1 MNSKICELLD
11 IEFPLVA
18 FTHCRDVVVAV
29 SKAGGCGVLGA
40 VGMTPE
46 QLEEELKW
54 IDDHID
60 GLPYGVDVLI
70 PNKMADQNQKFDAEK
85 LTSMIPQEYAD
96 FRADILE
103 KHDIEADELRTIKP
117 AATYMAE
124 NTKADGAKALLDVAF
139 SHPIKIIANAL
150 GVPPD
155 WMVQMGK
162 ENDVKVAAL
171 LGTAQ
176 HAINQVKAGV
186 DILVV
191 SGTEAGG
198 HCGSVSTMVLIPEV
212 HQAIQPYGDV
222 PILAAGGIA
231 TGRQMAAAM
240 SMGASGA
247 WCGSVW
253 LTTAE
258 SEVPPV
264 IKEKMVAATS
274 SQTTRSRSRTGKH
287 SRQLVSEWTKA
298 WEADGAPEPLPL
310 PLQPMVAEPALAKV
324 NKLAES
330 GHEGAKKLSTYWVGQ
345 GVGLMNQTISA
356 SDVVQEFKETLLKP
370 MKDWPILLAINY
382 SGSEYRIDVA
392 LLNPSLSKSISVQR
406 LIFGLNASSI

>member
-1 MNSKICELLD
+1 MMNSKICELLD

-40 VGMTPE
+40 VGMSPE
-46 QLEEELKW
+46 QLEKELKW

-60 GLPYGVDVLI
+60 GKPYGVDVLI
-70 PNKMADQNQKFDAEK
+70 PNKMVDQSEKFDAEK
-85 LTSMIPQEYAD
+85 LKSMIPQEYAD
-96 FRADILE
+96 YRADILE
-103 KHDIEADELRTIKP
+103 NHDIEASELRTIDT
-117 AATYMAE
+117 AGSSFAQ

-139 SHPIKIIANAL
+139 SHPIKLIANAL

-155 WMVQMGK
+155 WMLEMGK

-212 HQAIQPYGDV
+212 HKAIQPYGDV
-222 PILAAGGIA
+222 PILAAGGIV
-231 TGRQMAAAM
+231 TGQQMAAAM
-240 SMGASGA
+240 AMGASGA

-253 LTTAE
+253 LTTVE
-258 SEVPPV
+258 PEVPPV
-264 IKEKMVAATS
+264 IKEKMVAANS
-274 SQTTRSRSRTGKH
+274 SQTVRSRSRTGKH
-287 SRQLVSEWTKA
+287 SRQLVSPWTEA
-298 WEADGAPEPLPL
+298 WESDKAPDPLPM
-310 PLQPMVAEPALAKV
+310 PLQPMVAEPALQKV
-324 NKLAES
+324 NKLAEG
-330 GHEGAKKLSTYWVGQ
+330 GHAGARDLSTYWVGQ
-345 GVGLMNQTISA
+345 GVGLMNASISA
-356 SDVVQEFKETLLKP
+356 SDVVQEFKE
-370 MKDWPILLAINY
+370 DF
-382 SGSEYRIDVA
+382 
-392 LLNPSLSKSISVQR
+392 ISAYER
-406 LIFGLNASSI
+406 LTNFVS

>member
-40 VGMTPE
+40 VGMSPE
-46 QLEEELKW
+46 QLEKELKW
-54 IDDHID
+54 IDEHID
-60 GLPYGVDVLI
+60 GKPYGVDVLI
-70 PNKMADQNQKFDAEK
+70 PNKMVDQSEKFDAEK
-85 LTSMIPQEYAD
+85 LKGMIPQEYAD
-96 FRADILE
+96 FRADVLE
-103 KHDIEADELRTIKP
+103 NHDIEASELRTIDTAGSSF
-117 AATYMAE
+117 AA

-139 SHPIKIIANAL
+139 SHPIKLIANAL

-155 WMVQMGK
+155 WMLEMGK

-212 HQAIQPYGDV
+212 YEAIQPYGDT
-222 PILAAGGIA
+222 PILAAGGIV
-231 TGRQMAAAM
+231 TGKQMAAAM
-240 SMGASGA
+240 TMGASGA

-253 LTTAE
+253 LTTVE

-264 IKEKMVAATS
+264 IKEKMVAANS

-287 SRQLVSEWTKA
+287 SRQLVSPWTQA
-298 WEADGAPEPLPL
+298 WESEHAPDPLPM
-310 PLQPMVAEPALAKV
+310 PLQPMVAEPALQKV
-324 NKLAES
+324 AKLAEG
-330 GHEGAKKLSTYWVGQ
+330 GHDGAKDLATYWVGQ
-345 GVGLMNQTISA
+345 GVGLMNQSISA
-356 SDVVQEFKETLLKP
+356 SDVVQEFKE
-370 MKDWPILLAINY
+370 DFAEAY
-382 SGSEYRIDVA
+382 E
-392 LLNPSLSKSISVQR
+392 R
-406 LIFGLNASSI
+406 LTGFVS

>member
-1 MNSKICELLD
+1 MMNSKICELLD

-40 VGMTPE
+40 VGMSPE
-46 QLEEELKW
+46 QLEKELKW

-60 GLPYGVDVLI
+60 GKPYGVDVLI
-70 PNKMADQNQKFDAEK
+70 PNKMVDQSEKFDADK
-85 LTSMIPQEYAD
+85 LKNMIPQEYAD
-96 FRADILE
+96 YRADILE
-103 KHDIEADELRTIKP
+103 NHDIEAAELRTIDT
-117 AATYMAE
+117 AGSSFAQ

-139 SHPIKIIANAL
+139 SHPIKLIANAL

-155 WMVQMGK
+155 WMLEMGK
-162 ENDVKVAAL
+162 QNDVKVAAL

-212 HQAIQPYGDV
+212 HKAIQPYGDV
-222 PILAAGGIA
+222 PILAAGGIV
-231 TGRQMAAAM
+231 TGQQMAAAM
-240 SMGASGA
+240 AMGASGA

-253 LTTAE
+253 LTTVE

-264 IKEKMVAATS
+264 IKEKMVAANS
-274 SQTTRSRSRTGKH
+274 SETGRSRSRTGKH
-287 SRQLVSEWTKA
+287 SRQLVSPWTDA
-298 WEADGAPEPLPL
+298 WESDKAPDPLPM
-310 PLQPMVAEPALAKV
+310 PLQPMVAEPALQKV
-324 NKLAES
+324 NKLAEG
-330 GHEGAKKLSTYWVGQ
+330 GHEGARELSTYWVGQ
-345 GVGLMNQTISA
+345 GVGLMNATISA
-356 SDVVQEFKETLLKP
+356 SDVVQEFKQ
-370 MKDWPILLAINY
+370 DF
-382 SGSEYRIDVA
+382 
-392 LLNPSLSKSISVQR
+392 ISAYER
-406 LIFGLNASSI
+406 LTNFVN

>member
-40 VGMTPE
+40 VGMSPE
-46 QLEEELKW
+46 QLEQELKW

-60 GLPYGVDVLI
+60 GKPYGVDVLI
-70 PNKMADQNQKFDAEK
+70 PNKMVDQSEKFDADK
-85 LTSMIPQEYAD
+85 LKGMIPQEYAD
-96 FRADILE
+96 FRADVLE
-103 KHDIEADELRTIKP
+103 KHDIEANELRTIDTAGSSF
-117 AATYMAE
+117 AA
-124 NTKADGAKALLDVAF
+124 NTKSDGAKALLDVAF
-139 SHPIKIIANAL
+139 NHPIKLIANAL

-155 WMVQMGK
+155 WMLQMGK

-212 HQAIQPYGDV
+212 YEAIQPYGDV
-222 PILAAGGIA
+222 PILAAGGIV
-231 TGRQMAAAM
+231 TGKQMAAAM
-240 SMGASGA
+240 TMGASGA

-253 LTTAE
+253 LTTVE

-264 IKEKMVAATS
+264 IKEKMVAANS
-274 SQTTRSRSRTGKH
+274 SQTVRSRSRTGKH
-287 SRQLVSEWTKA
+287 SRQLVSPWTEA
-298 WEADGAPEPLPL
+298 WEAESAPEPLPM
-310 PLQPMVAEPALAKV
+310 PLQPMVAEPALQKV
-324 NKLAES
+324 AKLAEG
-330 GHEGAKKLSTYWVGQ
+330 GHDGAKDLATYWVGQ
-345 GVGLMNQTISA
+345 GVGLMNQSISA
-356 SDVVQEFKETLLKP
+356 SDVVQEFKE
-370 MKDWPILLAINY
+370 DFIGAY
-382 SGSEYRIDVA
+382 ER
-392 LLNPSLSKSISVQR
+392 LNGFVE
-406 LIFGLNASSI
+406 

>member
-40 VGMTPE
+40 VGMSPE
-46 QLEEELKW
+46 QLEKELKW
-54 IDDHID
+54 IDEHID
-60 GLPYGVDVLI
+60 GKPYGVDVLI
-70 PNKMADQNQKFDAEK
+70 PNKMVDQSEKFDAEK
-85 LTSMIPQEYAD
+85 LKDMIPQEYAD
-96 FRADILE
+96 FRADVLE
-103 KHDIEADELRTIKP
+103 NHDIEASELRTIDT
-117 AATYMAE
+117 AGSSFAQ

-139 SHPIKIIANAL
+139 SHPIKLIANAL

-155 WMVQMGK
+155 WMLEMGK

-212 HQAIQPYGDV
+212 HKAIQPYGDV
-222 PILAAGGIA
+222 PILAAGGIV
-231 TGRQMAAAM
+231 TGQQMAAAM
-240 SMGASGA
+240 AMGASGA

-253 LTTAE
+253 LTTVE

-264 IKEKMVAATS
+264 IKEKMVAANS
-274 SQTTRSRSRTGKH
+274 SQTVRSRSRTGKH
-287 SRQLVSEWTKA
+287 SRQLVAPWTEA
-298 WEADGAPEPLPL
+298 WESDAAPEPLPM
-310 PLQPMVAEPALAKV
+310 PLQPMVAEPALQKV
-324 NKLAES
+324 AKLAEG
-330 GHEGAKKLSTYWVGQ
+330 GHDGARDLSTYWVGQ
-345 GVGLMNQTISA
+345 GVGLMNASISA
-356 SDVVQEFKETLLKP
+356 SDVVQEFKE
-370 MKDWPILLAINY
+370 DFIGAY
-382 SGSEYRIDVA
+382 ER
-392 LLNPSLSKSISVQR
+392 LNNFVE
-406 LIFGLNASSI
+406 G

>member
-40 VGMTPE
+40 VGMSPE
-46 QLEEELKW
+46 QLEQELKW

-60 GLPYGVDVLI
+60 GKPYGVDVLI
-70 PNKMADQNQKFDAEK
+70 PNKMVDQSEKFDAEK
-85 LTSMIPQEYAD
+85 LKDMIPQEYAD
-96 FRADILE
+96 FRADLLE
-103 KHDIEADELRTIKP
+103 KHDIEASELRTIDTAGSSF
-117 AATYMAE
+117 AA

-139 SHPIKIIANAL
+139 NHPIKLIANAL

-155 WMVQMGK
+155 WMLQMGK
-162 ENDVKVAAL
+162 DNDVKVAAL

-212 HQAIQPYGDV
+212 YQAIQPYGDT
-222 PILAAGGIA
+222 PILAAGGIV
-231 TGRQMAAAM
+231 TGKQMAGAM
-240 SMGASGA
+240 AMGASGA

-253 LTTAE
+253 LTTVE

-264 IKEKMVAATS
+264 IKEKMVAANS
-274 SQTTRSRSRTGKH
+274 SQTVRSRSRTGKH
-287 SRQLVSEWTKA
+287 SRQLVTPWTQA
-298 WEADGAPEPLPL
+298 WEAESAPEPLPM
-310 PLQPMVAEPALAKV
+310 PLQPMVAEPALQKV
-324 NKLAES
+324 NKLAAG
-330 GHEGAKKLSTYWVGQ
+330 GHDGAKELATYWVGQ
-345 GVGLMNQTISA
+345 GVGLMNESISA
-356 SDVVQEFKETLLKP
+356 SDVVQDFKE
-370 MKDWPILLAINY
+370 DFINAY
-382 SGSEYRIDVA
+382 ER
-392 LLNPSLSKSISVQR
+392 LNNFLES
-406 LIFGLNASSI
+406 